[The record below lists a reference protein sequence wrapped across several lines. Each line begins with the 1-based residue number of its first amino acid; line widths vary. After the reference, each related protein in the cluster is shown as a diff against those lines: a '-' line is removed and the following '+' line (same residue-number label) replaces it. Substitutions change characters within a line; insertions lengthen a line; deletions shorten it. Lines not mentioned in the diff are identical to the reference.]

1 MNWYTGEDYPYS
13 AKLDGFDVISVSDFF
28 VVFGGQIS
36 IGASNMETDIVAQY
50 KSYYFIIRQ
59 LLKLGLAGVWSQI
72 GSLQKAR
79 MGHSVIK
86 RYRDE
91 FWVVG
96 QVF

>member
-1 MNWYTGEDYPYS
+1 
-13 AKLDGFDVISVSDFF
+13 
-28 VVFGGQIS
+28 
-36 IGASNMETDIVAQY
+36 METDIVAQY
-50 KSYYFIIRQ
+50 KSYCFIIRQ
-59 LLKLGLAGVWSQI
+59 LLKLSLAGVWSQI

>member
-1 MNWYTGEDYPYS
+1 MTG
-13 AKLDGFDVISVSDFF
+13 
-28 VVFGGQIS
+28 
-36 IGASNMETDIVAQY
+36 
-50 KSYYFIIRQ
+50 Q